1 MHMTTH
7 DPNEELQRSVT
18 AHGLGDLEAAADARW
33 EAMALMP
40 EDDARYPG
48 VAGAYAFTNRL
59 LDRHPLE
66 AMVDMAEKAYD
77 DGLDMA
83 SDESRIPRERE
94 TARRESFATALHA
107 GALMARFGIQYDRA
121 NDHVYAEGRYTSA
134 AEYLQY
140 ATNGAREL
148 GIVDGKGLQFLH
160 QWEINVARRHAAI
173 AAFDP
178 EQSTVKGLA
187 RAVKAIAMSPFSESS
202 VFASGT
208 NPESGYKA
216 KARAKAKSFVG
227 GVAAAAICT
236 LKLVPGEKASAKALE
251 LAESKFVF

>member
-7 DPNEELQRSVT
+7 DPNEGLQRSVT
-18 AHGLGDLEAAADARW
+18 VHGLGDLEAAADARW
-33 EAMALMP
+33 EVMALMP
-40 EDDARYPG
+40 ETDARYPG

-59 LDRHPLE
+59 LNRHPLE

-83 SDESRIPRERE
+83 SDVVRIPRERE
-94 TARRESFATALHA
+94 LARRESFSTALHA
-107 GALMARFGIQYDRA
+107 GALIARLGIRYDRA
-121 NDHVYAEGRYTSA
+121 GDHVYAEGRYTSA

-140 ATNGAREL
+140 AADGSRQM
-148 GIVDGKGLQFLH
+148 GITDGKGLQFLH

-178 EQSTVKGLA
+178 EQSTIKGLG

-202 VFASGT
+202 IFASGV
-208 NPESGYKA
+208 NPESNFKA
-216 KARAKAKSFVG
+216 KAHAKAKSFAG

-236 LKLVPGEKASAKALE
+236 LKLVPGEKASAKALD

>member
-1 MHMTTH
+1 MTTH
-7 DPNEELQRSVT
+7 DPHEELQRSVT

-33 EAMALMP
+33 EVMALMP
-40 EDDARYPG
+40 ETDVRYPG

-77 DGLDMA
+77 AGLDMA
-83 SDESRIPRERE
+83 TDESRTSEECEI
-94 TARRESFATALHA
+94 ARRESYSTALHA
-107 GALMARFGIQYDRA
+107 GALLARYGVTFDQA
-121 NDHVYAEGRYTSA
+121 NDHVYAEGRYTAA

-140 ATNGAREL
+140 AVDGSREL
-148 GIVDGKGLQFLH
+148 ANTDGQGLQFLH
-160 QWEINVARRHAAI
+160 QWQINVARRHAAI

-178 EQSTVKGLA
+178 EQFTVKGLG

-202 VFASGT
+202 LFVSGT

-216 KARAKAKSFVG
+216 KARAKAKSFIG
-227 GVAAAAICT
+227 GVAAATVCT
-236 LKLVPGEKASAKALE
+236 LKLLPGDKTSAKALD
-251 LAESKFVF
+251 LAKSKFVF

>member
-1 MHMTTH
+1 M
-7 DPNEELQRSVT
+7 T

-59 LDRHPLE
+59 LSRHPLE

-107 GALMARFGIQYDRA
+107 GVLMTRLGVRYDRSG
-121 NDHVYAEGRYTSA
+121 DHVYAEGRYTSA

-140 ATNGAREL
+140 ATNGSRGL
-148 GIVDGKGLQFLH
+148 GITDGKNLQFLH

-178 EQSTVKGLA
+178 EQSTLKGLA

-202 VFASGT
+202 IFVSGT
-208 NPESGYKA
+208 NLESSFKA
-216 KARAKAKSFVG
+216 KAHAKAKAFVG
-227 GVAAAAICT
+227 GMAAAAVCA
-236 LKLVPGEKASAKALE
+236 LKLIPGEKAATKALD
-251 LAESKFVF
+251 LAESKVLF